1 MSEFRPA
8 PSLTISDLDTL
19 KVLADPLR
27 HQILE
32 VLTRETLPVK
42 EIGARLGLTPGRL
55 YYHVNLLEKHGLI
68 QVVHTKMVSGIQE
81 KHFRVSALDF
91 EIDRGLLS
99 QTTSQGRESIHSV
112 LAATLDAT
120 RDDVLRSVEARFFEL
135 DRGAEENPR
144 NVIISRHKGNLT
156 EAQVIDF
163 QARLVALVEDIEQA
177 QNAAP
182 EQGEG
187 LHPYALLLAFYPS
200 FYYSEAEDPEPG

>member
-1 MSEFRPA
+1 
-8 PSLTISDLDTL
+8 
-19 KVLADPLR
+19 
-27 HQILE
+27 
-32 VLTRETLPVK
+32 
-42 EIGARLGLTPGRL
+42 
-55 YYHVNLLEKHGLI
+55 
-68 QVVHTKMVSGIQE
+68 
-81 KHFRVSALDF
+81 
-91 EIDRGLLS
+91 
-99 QTTSQGRESIHSV
+99 V

-200 FYYSEAEDPEPG
+200 FYYSEAEGPEPG

>member
-1 MSEFRPA
+1 MSEFKPA
-8 PSLTISDLDTL
+8 PSLTISDMDTL

-81 KHFRVSALDF
+81 KHFRVSAMDF

-99 QTTSQGRESIHSV
+99 QSTSQGRESIHSV
-112 LAATLDAT
+112 VAATLDAT

-135 DRGAEENPR
+135 DRGAEEKPR

-156 EAQVIDF
+156 EAQVADF
-163 QARLVALVEDIEQA
+163 QARLVALVEDIERA

-200 FYYSEAEDPEPG
+200 FYYSEDQGSESG

>member
-135 DRGAEENPR
+135 DRGAEEKPR

-156 EAQVIDF
+156 EAQVADF

-200 FYYSEAEDPEPG
+200 FYYSEAEGTEPG